1 MPGGEHPVTLR
12 ANRDFRRVFAAQVA
26 PLGGSGVTSVALAA
40 FAYELT
46 GADAT
51 AVVGTAL
58 ALRIL
63 AFVTLSPIAS
73 VLAHRVDRKRM
84 LVVADVLRVARLA
97 AFHQR

>member
-1 MPGGEHPVTLR
+1 
-12 ANRDFRRVFAAQVA
+12 
-26 PLGGSGVTSVALAA
+26 VTSVALAA
-40 FAYELT
+40 FAYELA

-63 AFVTLSPIAS
+63 AFVTLSPIAG
-73 VLAHRVDRKRM
+73 VLANRGDRKRM